1 MIYGTSDFNNL
12 LIDMIQRDKRHDLYK
27 ETCECYEKMAVHI
40 YGCTPDAILER
51 TRPSE
56 PEEVKNYRKENY
68 EPTTK
73 STAGQALSI
82 VSKIFNPRLYQIKW
96 KNQTENGKRL
106 QDYTLEYY
114 PIFNSVVKFMA
125 ESGLKRMIAD
135 PNGLMAIRPVKL
147 PENDLVTVEPII
159 MLYGSKSLWW
169 KDSDCYVI
177 HIKVEDDK
185 AGQIHSFTYY
195 DKTFIV
201 DFTVQIANAKEI
213 VLNEKFKYPTL
224 GELPAWE
231 LQGEPQ
237 TTDEGQPYFVSYF
250 DPALPHWNLAITH
263 DSDLFGSYIRHL
275 FPQKV
280 ELVEDCDYIDPDF
293 SQRCSQGKISI
304 PTGGT
309 RTCKGCNGTGHR
321 RTSGPYGVYQVST
334 DKLNGNQTGGM
345 VPVQYVTIPV
355 EPTKMLEER
364 VDRLHEKGLAALNM
378 EIVGKVGENQS
389 GVAKVIDRGELYD
402 FLAKISSVVY
412 DTHFTNIY
420 YFFNKFMFGIQ
431 DSNPNRKLDENLPEI
446 NKPAS
451 FDISSIGEMT
461 LDYKAAKEADVN
473 PEYLRQKQIAL
484 ISKEFSNNP
493 DVMRRLILT
502 AELDP
507 LPGVTPEEA
516 DTMVM
521 SGIISKT
528 DAVLHFQIGKI
539 VTQAILEDPGFY
551 NLEPLVK
558 IKKLTEYADKFVK
571 ENTPKLDTTAID
583 TQGSSNKA

>member
-1 MIYGTSDFNNL
+1 MRYGTPDFNTL

-27 ETCECYEKMAVHI
+27 ETCECCEGMSVHI
-40 YGCTPDAILER
+40 YGCKPVEILEK

-56 PEEVKNYRKENY
+56 PEEVKKYRLDNY

-73 STAGQALSI
+73 STAGRALSI
-82 VSKIFNPRLYQIKW
+82 LSKIFNPRLYQIKW
-96 KNQTENGKRL
+96 KDQTPNGKKL

-114 PIFNSVVKFMA
+114 PVFNSIVKFMA

-135 PNGLMAIRPVKL
+135 PNGVMAVRPEEM
-147 PENDLVTVEPII
+147 PENELVQVEPII
-159 MLYGSKSLWW
+159 MLYGSKAIWW
-169 KDSDCYVI
+169 KDLDCYVI
-177 HIKVEDDK
+177 HTKVEDQKD
-185 AGQIHSFTYY
+185 GQVHTFSYY
-195 DKTFIV
+195 DDIQIV
-201 DFTVQIANAKEI
+201 DFTVQIANAKEM
-213 VLNEKFKYPTL
+213 VLSEIFKYQTL
-224 GELPAWE
+224 GELPVWE

-237 TTDEGQPYFVSYF
+237 TTDEGQSYFVSYF

-280 ELVEDCDYIDPDF
+280 ELVEDCDYVDKAEM
-293 SQRCSQGKISI
+293 QRCNMGKIML

-309 RTCKGCNGTGHR
+309 KTCPGCNGTGHR
-321 RTSGPYGVYQVST
+321 RTAGPYGVYQVST

-364 VDRLHEKGLAALNM
+364 VYKLHEKGLEALNM
-378 EIVGKVGENQS
+378 DIVSKVGENQS
-389 GVAKVIDRGELYD
+389 GIAKVIDRGELYD
-402 FLAKISSVVY
+402 FLAKVSSVVY
-412 DTHFTNIY
+412 DTHLTNIY
-420 YFFNKFMFGIQ
+420 YFFNKFMFGIE
-431 DSNPNRKLDENLPEI
+431 DSNPNRKLDKNLPEI

-451 FDISSIGEMT
+451 FDISSVGEMT
-461 LDYKAAKEADVN
+461 VEYKTAKDADVN
-473 PEYLRQKQIAL
+473 PEYLRQKQIA
-484 ISKEFSNNP
+484 IIAKEFSNNP

-507 LPGVTPEEA
+507 LPGITPEEA

-521 SGIISKT
+521 SGIISKA
-528 DAVLHFQIGKI
+528 DAVLHFQIGKL

-551 NLEPLVK
+551 NLEPLDK
-558 IKKLTEYADKFVK
+558 IKKLKDYADKFIL
-571 ENTPKLDTTAID
+571 ENTPKLDTTPID
-583 TQGSSNKA
+583 TQGSSGKA

>member
-1 MIYGTSDFNNL
+1 MKYGTPEFITL

-27 ETCECYEKMAVHI
+27 ETCECYNKMAVHI
-40 YGCTPDAILER
+40 YGKKPDAILDR

-82 VSKIFNPRLYQIKW
+82 LSKIFNPRVYQIKW
-96 KNQTENGKRL
+96 KDQTANGKEL

-114 PIFNSVVKFMA
+114 PVFNSIVKFMA

-135 PNGLMAIRPVKL
+135 PNGLMCVRP
-147 PENDLVTVEPII
+147 LVAPASVMERAKPIVV
-159 MLYGSKSLWW
+159 MYGSPSIWW
-169 KDSDCYVI
+169 KDIDCYVI
-177 HIKVEDDK
+177 HRKEEEVER
-185 AGQIHSFTYY
+185 GGIVHHFTYI
-195 DKTFIV
+195 DKNNII
-201 DFTVQIANAKEI
+201 DFQAQIMNAKEI
-213 VLNEKFKYPTL
+213 AITETFVYPTL
-224 GELPAWE
+224 GEMPCWE
-231 LQGEPQ
+231 LQGEPE
-237 TTDEGQPYFVSYF
+237 TTNEGIPYFVSYF
-250 DPALPHWNLAITH
+250 DPAVPHWNLAITH

-280 ELVEDCDYIDPDF
+280 ELAEDCDYIYEN
-293 SQRCSQGKISI
+293 QRCTQGNISMPEGKSI
-304 PTGGT
+304 KCPGCGGT
-309 RTCKGCNGTGHR
+309 GYR
-321 RTSGPYGVYQVST
+321 RSSGPYGIYQVSKS
-334 DKLNGNQTGGM
+334 KLDGPQSTSFA
-345 VPVQYVTIPV
+345 PVQYITVPV

-378 EIVGKVGENQS
+378 DIVSKIGENQS

-402 FLAKISSVVY
+402 FLAKVSDVVY
-412 DTHFTNIY
+412 DTHLTNIY
-420 YFFNKFMFGIQ
+420 YFFNKFMFGIE
-431 DSNPNRKLDENLPEI
+431 DANPNRKLDENLPEI

-451 FDISSIGEMT
+451 FDISSTGEMT
-461 LDYKAAKEADVN
+461 LEYKAAKEADVN

-493 DVMRRLILT
+493 DLMRRLILT
-502 AELDP
+502 CELDP
-507 LPGVTPEEA
+507 LPGITPEEA

-539 VTQAILEDPGFY
+539 ITQAILEDEGFY
-551 NLEPLVK
+551 NLEPLEK
-558 IKKLTEYADKFVK
+558 IAKIREYAEKFVK
-571 ENTPKLDTTAID
+571 ENTPQLDTSAID
-583 TQGSSNKA
+583 TEGSSDQA